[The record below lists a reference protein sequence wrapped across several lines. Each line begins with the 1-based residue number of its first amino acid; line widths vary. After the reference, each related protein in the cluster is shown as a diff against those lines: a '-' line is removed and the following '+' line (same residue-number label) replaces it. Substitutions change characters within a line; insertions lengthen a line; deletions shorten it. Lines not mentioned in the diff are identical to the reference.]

1 VKRSRLLS
9 GAAAAVA
16 CAWKKKHLLQP
27 PLVVAYANIA
37 KNDELTT
44 SFSPLCC
51 YMFYYVFSYSDCE
64 ICRKS
69 GNAESE
75 SNSLITS
82 TAAAAYTLLAHTGP

>member
-1 VKRSRLLS
+1 ME
-9 GAAAAVA
+9 
-16 CAWKKKHLLQP
+16 KKHSLQP
-27 PLVVAYANIA
+27 PSVVAYANIA

-44 SFSPLCC
+44 SFSPLCF
-51 YMFYYVFSYSDCE
+51 MFYYYVFSYSDCE

-82 TAAAAYTLLAHTGP
+82 TAAAAAAYTLLAHTGP